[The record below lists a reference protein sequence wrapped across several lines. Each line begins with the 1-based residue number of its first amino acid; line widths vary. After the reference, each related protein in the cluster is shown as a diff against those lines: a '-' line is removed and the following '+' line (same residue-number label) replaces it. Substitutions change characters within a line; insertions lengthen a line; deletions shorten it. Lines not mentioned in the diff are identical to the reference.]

1 MGRTFS
7 GDSIMKFSLSK
18 QTALST
24 ALSTAFLTAA
34 LAFAGAAHADNL
46 VNNVNLGGNGNGTLT
61 AGFGVTHLQTGE
73 FEDTFYLSPTNGT
86 WRVDSSL
93 VTIGF
98 QPLSNLNFH
107 WAEINGHA
115 MTLTQAMGGVFEY
128 GWLINEEIL
137 GPLVLTVHGDVPG
150 LAGGASASYAGTI
163 NISAVPEPQ
172 TYGML
177 LGGMGILAWLS
188 RRRIPN
194 GIKSS

>member
-1 MGRTFS
+1 
-7 GDSIMKFSLSK
+7 MKFSSPVASLLS
-18 QTALST
+18 
-24 ALSTAFLTAA
+24 TAA
-34 LAFAGAAHADNL
+34 LAAALAGAGAAHADNL
-46 VNNVNLGGNGNGTLT
+46 VNNVNLAGNGNGTLT
-61 AGFGVTHLQTGE
+61 ASFGVTHLATGE
-73 FEDTFYLSPTNGT
+73 FQDVFNLSPTNGT
-86 WRVDSSL
+86 WRVDSSV

-115 MTLTQAMGGVFEY
+115 MTLTSEMGGVLEY
-128 GWLINEEIL
+128 GWLVDQEIL

-150 LAGGASASYAGTI
+150 FMGGASASYSGTV

-177 LGGMGILAWLS
+177 LGGMGVLAWLS
-188 RRRIPN
+188 RRKIPN